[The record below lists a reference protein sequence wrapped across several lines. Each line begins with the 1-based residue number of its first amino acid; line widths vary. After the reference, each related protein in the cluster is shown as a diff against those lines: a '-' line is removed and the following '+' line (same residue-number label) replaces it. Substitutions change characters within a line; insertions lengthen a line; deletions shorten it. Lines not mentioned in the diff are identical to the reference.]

1 MKRPKRHKPF
11 CRGCSKFWNTNH
23 PKTSFSARNRRLFQ
37 CSKSFILFS
46 LCVLYTPLPPPFTF
60 YSSIKSFLLKIV
72 EHWNK
77 RSYRLRQGG
86 FLFQKRVLFLEH
98 FWNNVWNNPGTS
110 IVEWGRIVYILW
122 KKETYILSAS
132 EIRGNYGI
140 FQKTAFFQK
149 INLPYPPSPLR
160 CLKSMFFL
168 TDLSEMVTYKITH

>member
-1 MKRPKRHKPF
+1 MAGRFSVPKA
-11 CRGCSKFWNTNH
+11 GAISGT
-23 PKTSFSARNRRLFQ
+23 
-37 CSKSFILFS
+37 
-46 LCVLYTPLPPPFTF
+46 
-60 YSSIKSFLLKIV
+60 
-72 EHWNK
+72 
-77 RSYRLRQGG
+77 
-86 FLFQKRVLFLEH
+86 FLEQRLEQSGNKH
-98 FWNNVWNNPGTS
+98 RRM
-110 IVEWGRIVYILW
+110 GRIVYILW